1 MHVKHFIVNRKTIF
15 FKRTASLSD
24 DFAKFMIFLS
34 SFLFHI
40 TKLTSDRITS
50 SYQMPPYFKG
60 RGSFSRDIKGRGEK
74 ERLERSDK
82 KEDLQLYLQNKLQD
96 NVQGATIIIYR

>member
-1 MHVKHFIVNRKTIF
+1 M
-15 FKRTASLSD
+15 
-24 DFAKFMIFLS
+24 
-34 SFLFHI
+34 
-40 TKLTSDRITS
+40 SDRITS

-82 KEDLQLYLQNKLQD
+82 KEEDFQLYLQNKLQD
-96 NVQGATIIIYR
+96 NVRGATIIIYR